1 MKKQL
6 FLPIASV
13 AAGVVCFVLR
23 LLQNK
28 TGFESSTGL
37 PISGNI
43 PAIALVALLVLV
55 STGLFWQTRTLNT
68 TLLFPAD
75 FSVQEPAL
83 LTLPVMGILLLA
95 ASGLLDAFAIA
106 RPGMIP
112 FAEISSSPSTQ
123 LLFAVTAI
131 AASAALYS
139 AIAVCRIH
147 TPEEISSEA
156 LTKKKLSPEQVSQYL
171 LVVPV
176 CLVIRLV
183 LTYRIHSVNPSL
195 EAYYVELL
203 ALIVLTLAFFRL
215 SSCTVQPT
223 PSNRLTWYS
232 CLSVVLSLTVMAD
245 SLTLSTRLLYVGSC
259 LMLLGILVLQSLRN
273 QDA

>member
-13 AAGVVCFVLR
+13 AAGVVCFALR

-55 STGLFWQTRTLNT
+55 SAGLFWKTRTLNT

-106 RPGMIP
+106 RPGLIP
-112 FAEISSSPSTQ
+112 FAETSSSPSSQ

-131 AASAALYS
+131 ASSASLYS

-147 TPEEISSEA
+147 TPGEIASSEA
-156 LTKKKLSPEQVSQYL
+156 LAKKKSTPSSTASLAAFTTVSTDGFSSMSSKITYSCPFFANASFTSSKEPLFL
-171 LVVPV
+171 LECFPV
-176 CLVIRLV
+176 TI
-183 LTYRIHSVNPSL
+183 I
-195 EAYYVELL
+195 
-203 ALIVLTLAFFRL
+203 AFFPSIL
-215 SSCTVQPT
+215 NSS
-223 PSNRLTWYS
+223 L
-232 CLSVVLSLTVMAD
+232 
-245 SLTLSTRLLYVGSC
+245 
-259 LMLLGILVLQSLRN
+259 
-273 QDA
+273 